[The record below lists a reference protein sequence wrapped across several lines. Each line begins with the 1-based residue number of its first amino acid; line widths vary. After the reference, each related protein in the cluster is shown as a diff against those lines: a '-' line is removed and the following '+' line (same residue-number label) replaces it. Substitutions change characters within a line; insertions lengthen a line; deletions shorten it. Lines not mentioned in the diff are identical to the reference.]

1 MKRTVAKASLQRP
14 LENQIL
20 TVNDMFQFCTQN
32 LGSKIKSFLT
42 SAEEIE
48 ETEQQL
54 TERFEGAKRIPG
66 TRKYPKFL
74 PVSETQM
81 IAHHI
86 SNDNEG
92 DLKYVTGDKENLN
105 AYKDVKVGSYV
116 VCIYNG
122 QKYVGIVESYNS
134 EFEDFLINFMT
145 PKGFSKYYTFPEVKD
160 SCNII
165 SEDIIG
171 TLNCPNLKAGTS
183 RVQYEFKDKELK
195 KLMN

>member
-1 MKRTVAKASLQRP
+1 
-14 LENQIL
+14 
-20 TVNDMFQFCTQN
+20 MFNFCIQN
-32 LGSKIKSFLT
+32 LGSKIKFFVT
-42 SAEEIE
+42 SAEETE

-54 TERFEGAKRIPG
+54 KERFEGAKRIPG
-66 TRKYPKFL
+66 TRKYHKFL
-74 PVSETQM
+74 PVSQTQI

-86 SNDNEG
+86 SNDNKG

-105 AYKDVKVGSYV
+105 AYKDVTVGSYV

-160 SCNII
+160 SCNMI
-165 SEDIIG
+165 SEVIVGILTCLG
-171 TLNCPNLKAGTS
+171 LKAGTFMM
-183 RVQYEFKDKELK
+183 QHKFKDKGLK
-195 KLMN
+195 KLMK

>member
-32 LGSKIKSFLT
+32 RGSKIKSFLT

-66 TRKYPKFL
+66 TRKYHKFL

-81 IAHHI
+81 IM
-86 SNDNEG
+86 
-92 DLKYVTGDKENLN
+92 
-105 AYKDVKVGSYV
+105 KV
-116 VCIYNG
+116 
-122 QKYVGIVESYNS
+122 
-134 EFEDFLINFMT
+134 
-145 PKGFSKYYTFPEVKD
+145 
-160 SCNII
+160 
-165 SEDIIG
+165 
-171 TLNCPNLKAGTS
+171 TLN
-183 RVQYEFKDKELK
+183 
-195 KLMN
+195 M